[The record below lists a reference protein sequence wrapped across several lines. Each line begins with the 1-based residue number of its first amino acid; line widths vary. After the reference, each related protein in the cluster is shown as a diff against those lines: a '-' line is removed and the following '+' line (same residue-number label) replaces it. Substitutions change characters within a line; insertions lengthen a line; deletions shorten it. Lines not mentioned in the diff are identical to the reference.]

1 MRLFVLLLFASLAL
15 CLCLA
20 CASST
25 ETPTAPS
32 SGGAKAS
39 THEGLRS
46 TKVTGSADVLA
57 WVSAPWSF
65 STTSY
70 AIVAPEG
77 LILVDTQF
85 LPKETIQ
92 FVDDVERATG
102 KKAVAAFVLH
112 ANPDKFNGTAALQAR
127 GIRVLTSEPVAAL
140 IPAVHAKRVKA
151 FGARYAPDY
160 PTAEPAPET
169 FAVHGATTEMT
180 LAGTTV
186 KLHAMGPGCSASHLV
201 LQHGDDVF
209 AGDLVANGAHAWLE
223 IGETLEWQKRL
234 DEMKALAPKRVHP
247 GRGLSGAPEL
257 LDAQRRYLDDVIAA
271 VAAER
276 PTSLEPDEAALGRA
290 KAAIVAKHS
299 SLRFAVFLEIG
310 LPAEWQRQARLSTT
324 KASSPSEVRP

>member
-1 MRLFVLLLFASLAL
+1 MKRALLCAAL
-15 CLCLA
+15 VTS

-25 ETPTAPS
+25 ETPSVAPS
-32 SGGAKAS
+32 SGAGKSAS
-39 THEGLRS
+39 AFQGL
-46 TKVTGSADVLA
+46 TKETGSPDVIA

-102 KKAVAAFVLH
+102 KKAVAAIVLH
-112 ANPDKFNGTAALQAR
+112 ANPDKFNGTAALQER
-127 GIRVLTSEPVAAL
+127 GVRVVTSEPVAAL
-140 IPAVHAKRVKA
+140 IPAVHKKRVKA

-169 FAVHGATTEMT
+169 FAVHTPTTEMK

-186 KLHAMGPGCSASHLV
+186 KLHAVGPGCSAAHLV

-223 IGETLEWQKRL
+223 IGETLEWQKRI
-234 DEMKALAPKRVHP
+234 DEMRALQPRRVHP
-247 GRGLSGAPEL
+247 GRGLSGGLEL

-271 VAAER
+271 VAAEH
-276 PTSLEPDEAALGRA
+276 PSGEPSDEALGRA
-290 KAAIVAKHS
+290 KAAIVAKYS
-299 SLRFAVFLEIG
+299 ALRFAVFLEIG

-324 KASSPSEVRP
+324 KASEVSK